1 MDAKPKKG
9 AWFGMVV
16 SQHGPEAFGSAMV
29 KVLTIL
35 TVRTWPVE
43 LRGFTV
49 TDGGSRTSQRGRER
63 PQVDLRRFMSNPG

>member
-9 AWFGMVV
+9 AWFGMDA
-16 SQHGPEAFGSAMV
+16 SQHGPEAFGSAMI

-43 LRGFTV
+43 LRGF
-49 TDGGSRTSQRGRER
+49 Q
-63 PQVDLRRFMSNPG
+63 